1 MRAVGAGRL
10 GDVRFAIPS
19 NDYLL
24 QQLVIA
30 LDQDDVSLAATW
42 RAVGDAAQR
51 LDLRRPSYDSV
62 RRLANVERLRRR
74 RRGAVRRAS
83 LDAALAF
90 ASPYVA
96 ELPMALDRLGDAIG
110 SERLV
115 SLRHK
120 PPYARGGEARP

>member
-1 MRAVGAGRL
+1 MRAVGVGRL

-62 RRLANVERLRRR
+62 RRLANVERLRRG
-74 RRGAVRRAS
+74 GAVRRAS

-96 ELPMALDRLGDAIG
+96 ELPMALDRLGDAVG
-110 SERLV
+110 PERLV
-115 SLRHK
+115 PLRHK

>member
-1 MRAVGAGRL
+1 MRAVGVGRL

-62 RRLANVERLRRR
+62 RRLANVERLRRG
-74 RRGAVRRAS
+74 GAVRRAS

-96 ELPMALDRLGDAIG
+96 ELPMALDRLGDAVG
-110 SERLV
+110 PERLV
-115 SLRHK
+115 PLRHK
-120 PPYARGGEARP
+120 PPYAREGEARP

>member
-1 MRAVGAGRL
+1 MRAVGVGRL

-62 RRLANVERLRRR
+62 RRLANVERLRRG
-74 RRGAVRRAS
+74 GAVRRAS

-96 ELPMALDRLGDAIG
+96 ELPMALDRLGDAVG
-110 SERLV
+110 PERLV
-115 SLRHK
+115 PLRHK
-120 PPYARGGEARP
+120 PSDARGGGATP